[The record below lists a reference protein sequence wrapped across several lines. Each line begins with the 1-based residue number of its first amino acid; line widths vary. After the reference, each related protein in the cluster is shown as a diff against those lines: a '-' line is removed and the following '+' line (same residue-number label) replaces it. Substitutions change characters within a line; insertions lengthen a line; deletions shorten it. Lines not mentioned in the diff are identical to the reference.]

1 MPTESEWLKIM
12 LDEIRRRQEESR
24 AAREEEEKRVLESPA
39 KPAALRHRPR
49 RPDLSSDL

>member
-24 AAREEEEKRVLESPA
+24 TAREEEEKRVLESRG
-39 KPAALRHRPR
+39 KPAASRTPAAQTG
-49 RPDLSSDL
+49 P